1 MEQLSQPGDTKSAM
15 ARRAGLNPEPRS
27 RAWYLL
33 LLVLTTWQGWL
44 TLSLFGGDHPWE
56 RLLDDQPVMSGRH
69 PLHLYHGY
77 LGSLALY
84 ARGTQCCFD
93 PCFQAGYP
101 KTPIFDSGSRPAEWF
116 LLLAGVAYRPAAYK
130 VGLALCCLAV
140 PLLLA
145 AAVRGAGLGR
155 AGTCLATA
163 IGQIV
168 WWGVPC
174 RSALEAGD
182 LDFLIATTAALA
194 QAGLLL
200 RFDRAPGV
208 GTWLGLLLVSY
219 LGWFT
224 QPLLFAL
231 LVPLVLIYY
240 LSVGARHGVFWHLA
254 LLGSLAGAIAANGV
268 WLADWLNFWW
278 LRAPLQIEARLLS
291 HRTLRTLWE
300 APFWGSGSD
309 RFLAV
314 VLLSAGLV
322 GVLLL
327 NWRRQ
332 RAAARLLGLGAAGF
346 LALSLLG
353 ITWEPLGRTD
363 AARLLIPALFFAVAP
378 AVYAFVEALRW
389 CAAWT
394 GGPWRAAFVAGS
406 VLLIAGF
413 SAREFLTELADRFL
427 RTTPFEIGLGDE
439 RQALVTAL
447 EENTTNAGRILW
459 EDRPGQTG
467 TGRWSAL
474 LPLLTERAYLG
485 GLDGHAGIEHDY
497 VGFAEQWLAGRRLRD
512 WTDAELDEFCR
523 RYNVGWVV
531 CWSPTAI
538 ERFRAW
544 TSASAM
550 STLRDEGEGYLFA
563 VHRPL
568 SFALKGQA
576 RWLHADSRHVAL
588 GDVVPEDGKVV
599 LSLHYQTGLQATPS
613 QVQVE
618 RELDPYDPVPFV
630 RLHMSG
636 PVTRVILT
644 WENR

>member
-1 MEQLSQPGDTKSAM
+1 MERQSQPGTAHPAIPESN
-15 ARRAGLNPEPRS
+15 AGMNRWL
-27 RAWYLL
+27 WCLL
-33 LLVLTTWQGWL
+33 LLALTAWQGWL
-44 TLSLFGGDHPWE
+44 TLSLFGGDRPWE
-56 RLLDDQPVMSGRH
+56 RLLDDQPIMSGRH

-84 ARGTQCCFD
+84 ARGTQCCYD

-101 KTPIFDSGSRPAEWF
+101 KTPVFDSGSRPAEWF

-130 VGLALCCLAV
+130 LGLALCCLAV

-145 AAVRGAGLGR
+145 LAVRGAGLSR
-155 AGTCLATA
+155 AATCLATA
-163 IGQIV
+163 IGLFV
-168 WWGVPC
+168 WWGGPC

-182 LDFLIATTAALA
+182 LDFLMATTAALA

-208 GTWLGLLLVSY
+208 GTWLALLLASY

-240 LSVGARHGVFWHLA
+240 LSVGARHGLFWHIA
-254 LLGSLAGAIAANGV
+254 LLGSLGGAVAGNGL
-268 WLADWLNFWW
+268 WLADWVNYWW

-291 HRTLRTLWE
+291 HRTLQTIWD
-300 APFWGSGSD
+300 APVWGSVSD
-309 RFLAV
+309 RFMAAVLFAAALA
-314 VLLSAGLV
+314 

-327 NWRRQ
+327 NYRRQ
-332 RAAARLLGLGAAGF
+332 RAAARILGMGAAGF
-346 LALSLLG
+346 LALALMG
-353 ITWEPLGRTD
+353 ISWEPLGRMGT
-363 AARLLIPALFFAVAP
+363 ARLVIPALFFAVPP
-378 AVYAFVEALRW
+378 AVYVLGEGLRW
-389 CAAWT
+389 CAVWM
-394 GGPWRAAFVAGS
+394 GGRWRCAMAVGIILLAGGFAARAHLPVFTDHCS
-406 VLLIAGF
+406 
-413 SAREFLTELADRFL
+413 
-427 RTTPFEIGLGDE
+427 RTTPFEIGLSDE
-439 RQALVTAL
+439 RQRVVDILAN
-447 EENTTNAGRILW
+447 ETTIEGRILW

-467 TGRWSAL
+467 SGRWTAL
-474 LPLLTERAYLG
+474 LPVLTERAYLG
-485 GLDGHAGIEHDY
+485 GLDAHAGIQHDY
-497 VGFAEQWLAGRRLRD
+497 VGFADQLLAGRLLRD
-512 WTDAELDEFCR
+512 WTDADLTEFCR

-531 CWSPTAI
+531 CWSPAAI

-544 TSASAM
+544 TSASEKA
-550 STLRDEGEGYLFA
+550 SLQDDGAGCLFE
-563 VHRPL
+563 VRRPL

-588 GDVVPEDGKVV
+588 GDLVPEDGKVV

-618 RELDPYDPVPFV
+618 PELDPYDPIPFV
-630 RLHMSG
+630 RLRLPG

-644 WENR
+644 WENK